1 MKYTKLA
8 KMIAL
13 AFATSLMTSLAAC
26 DAPSD
31 RIDEDEATAMAEP
44 ETVPGTQPAASIEN
58 PEPARGDT
66 VMPAEPTTRTDPAGM
81 SKQSSRPSAPPTVAP
96 SPSADAEGADAS
108 PTDEHAGHDMDTM
121 PGHDMDNH

>member
-1 MKYTKLA
+1 MTHTKQV
-8 KMIAL
+8 KMIAVAL
-13 AFATSLMTSLAAC
+13 ATSLMTGLTAC

-31 RIDEDEATAMAEP
+31 RIEEDEATAVVEP

-58 PEPARGDT
+58 PEPAKGDT
-66 VMPAEPTTRTDPAGM
+66 VMPAEPATRTDQTGM

>member
-1 MKYTKLA
+1 MTHTKQV
-8 KMIAL
+8 KMIAVAL
-13 AFATSLMTSLAAC
+13 ATSKITGLTAC

-31 RIDEDEATAMAEP
+31 RIEEDEATAVVEP

-58 PEPARGDT
+58 REPATGDT

>member
-1 MKYTKLA
+1 MTHTKQV
-8 KMIAL
+8 KMIAVAL
-13 AFATSLMTSLAAC
+13 ATSLMTGLTAC

-31 RIDEDEATAMAEP
+31 RIDEDEAAAVAEP

-58 PEPARGDT
+58 REPATGDT

>member
-1 MKYTKLA
+1 MTHTKQV
-8 KMIAL
+8 KMIAVAL
-13 AFATSLMTSLAAC
+13 ATSLMTGLTAC

-31 RIDEDEATAMAEP
+31 RIEEDEATAVVEP

-58 PEPARGDT
+58 PEPAMGDT